1 MSWPTV
7 SKTDIVN
14 RWRPLTPAE
23 ETVATTR
30 IAEVEAELK
39 RELRLYGIYGSPT
52 DLPADEIAEWNLLYV
67 GVIADVVR
75 NSLINPEGWLE
86 EREELDDFARTRRR
100 DSAVSAGI
108 GFLTD
113 DAIAKLLPRRRP
125 RRGSFTIRLGRS

>member
-7 SKTDIVN
+7 LPSDVAA
-14 RWRPLTPAE
+14 RWRPLTTAE
-23 ETVATTR
+23 QAIAETR
-30 IAEVEAELK
+30 ISEVEAELR

-52 DLPADEIAEWNLLYV
+52 DLPAGEISEWNILYV

-86 EREELDDFARTRRR
+86 VREELDDFARTRRR

-113 DAIAKLLPRRRP
+113 DAIAKLLPRRR
-125 RRGSFTIRLGRS
+125 RRTGSFSIRLGQT

>member
-1 MSWPTV
+1 MSWPAV
-7 SKTDIVN
+7 STSDVVS

-39 RELRLYGIYGSPT
+39 RELRLYGVFGSPT
-52 DLPADEIAEWNLLYV
+52 DLPAEEIEEWDLLYV

-100 DSAVSAGI
+100 DSAVSAGV

-113 DAIAKLLPRRRP
+113 DAIAKLLPRRRR
-125 RRGSFTIRLGRS
+125 RRGSFTIRLGRT

>member
-7 SKTDIVN
+7 LPSDVAA
-14 RWRPLTPAE
+14 RWRPLTTAE
-23 ETVATTR
+23 QAIAATR
-30 IAEVEAELK
+30 IAEVEAELR
-39 RELRLYGIYGSPT
+39 RELRLYGIFGSPT
-52 DLPADEIAEWNLLYV
+52 DLPAEEIAEWDILYV

-86 EREELDDFARTRRR
+86 VREELDDFARTRRR

-113 DAIAKLLPRRRP
+113 DAIAKLLPRRW
-125 RRGSFTIRLGRS
+125 RRTGSFSIHLGQT

>member
-7 SKTDIVN
+7 LPSDVAA
-14 RWRPLTPAE
+14 RWRPLTTAE
-23 ETVATTR
+23 QAIAATR
-30 IAEVEAELK
+30 IAEVEAELR
-39 RELRLYGIYGSPT
+39 RELRLYGIFGSPT
-52 DLPADEIAEWNLLYV
+52 DLPAEEIAEWDILYV

-86 EREELDDFARTRRR
+86 VREELDDFARTRRR

-113 DAIAKLLPRRRP
+113 DAIAKLLPRRR
-125 RRGSFTIRLGRS
+125 RRTGSFSIHLGQT

>member
-7 SKTDIVN
+7 APTDVEN
-14 RWRPLTPAE
+14 RWRPLTDAE
-23 ETVATTR
+23 TTIATTR

-39 RELRLYGIYGSPT
+39 RELRLHGIFGSPT
-52 DLPADEIAEWNLLYV
+52 DLPADEIEDWDLLYV
-67 GVIADVVR
+67 GVVADVVR

-100 DSAVSAGI
+100 DSAVSAGV

-113 DAIAKLLPRRRP
+113 SAIEKLLPRRRP
-125 RRGSFTIRLGRS
+125 RRGSFTIRLGRT